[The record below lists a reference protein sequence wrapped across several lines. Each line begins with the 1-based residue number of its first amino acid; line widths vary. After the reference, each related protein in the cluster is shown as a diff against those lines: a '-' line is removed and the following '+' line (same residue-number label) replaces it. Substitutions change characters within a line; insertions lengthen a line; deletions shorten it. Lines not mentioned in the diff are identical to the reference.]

1 MEADKAFEEG
11 DTMRYS
17 CIIWDWNGTLADDL
31 EASLRSVND
40 TLSRRNMP
48 TITVEQYHS
57 YIDTPII
64 RFYEHL
70 FDLDEVPMSVLSE
83 EYQLGYRKYFTGLQ
97 AGAEVLLKELKAL
110 GIPQVILTSSNRE
123 LIEKDTRDLG
133 VREYFDDL
141 LGADDFRAASKVQRG
156 IDWIRA
162 QSCPPENM
170 VLIGDSLHD
179 FEAAEAMGTK
189 CILVTMGHQAEKEL
203 KTTGAPMVH
212 SFEELRELLF
222 EK

>member
-1 MEADKAFEEG
+1 
-11 DTMRYS
+11 MRYS

-48 TITVEQYHS
+48 TITVEQYYS
-57 YIDTPII
+57 YIDTPIV

-83 EYQLGYRKYFTGLQ
+83 EYQRGYRKYFTGLQ
-97 AGAEVLLKELKAL
+97 KGAVELLEEAKNR

-123 LIEKDTRDLG
+123 LIERDTVDLG
-133 VREYFDDL
+133 VRDYFTDL

-156 IDWIRA
+156 IDWIRE
-162 QSCPPENM
+162 QPYSPEEM

-179 FEAAEAMGTK
+179 FEAAEAMGTQ
-189 CILVTMGHQAEKEL
+189 CILVTMGHQSEKDL
-203 KTTGAPMVH
+203 MTTGAPLVH
-212 SFEELRELLF
+212 SFRELQELLF

>member
-1 MEADKAFEEG
+1 
-11 DTMRYS
+11 MRYS

-64 RFYEHL
+64 KFYEHL
-70 FDLDEVPMSVLSE
+70 FDLSVVPMSVLSE
-83 EYQLGYRKYFTGLQ
+83 EYHLGYRKYFKGLQ
-97 AGAEVLLKELKAL
+97 EGAEALLEKAKNR

-133 VREYFDDL
+133 IREYFDDL

-156 IDWIRA
+156 IDWIRE
-162 QSCPPENM
+162 QPYSPEEM

-179 FEAAEAMGTK
+179 FEAAEAMGTQ
-189 CILVTMGHQAEKEL
+189 CILVTMGHQSEKDL
-203 KTTGAPMVH
+203 MTTGAPLVH
-212 SFEELRELLF
+212 SFRELQELLF